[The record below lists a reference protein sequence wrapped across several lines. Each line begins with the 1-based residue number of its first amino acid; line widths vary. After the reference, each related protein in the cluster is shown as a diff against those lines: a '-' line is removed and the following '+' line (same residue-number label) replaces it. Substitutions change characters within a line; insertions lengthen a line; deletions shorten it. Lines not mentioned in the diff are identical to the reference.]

1 MNGEQQCQNFST
13 ALRSA
18 ASSAALDQ
26 STPRHAVKDAKG
38 HVMEELIDLQT
49 VQQKN
54 EDDRFELEPN
64 ATSLT
69 LLQKVYRSSAIPLTT
84 RMRAAMA
91 ALQFEH
97 PKLAV
102 TANVESGDF
111 AFQLDRA
118 IERSRK
124 VIEAKPVIEGNVTAN
139 VSSNTPHVQPSNG
152 HRPSVPD
159 RRYRRW

>member
-1 MNGEQQCQNFST
+1 M
-13 ALRSA
+13 L
-18 ASSAALDQ
+18 
-26 STPRHAVKDAKG
+26 
-38 HVMEELIDLQT
+38 EEEGVTSLKFLQT
-49 VQQKN
+49 I
-54 EDDRFELEPN
+54 
-64 ATSLT
+64 
-69 LLQKVYRSSAIPLTT
+69 YRNPEVPLPV

-102 TANVESGDF
+102 TATIEGGDF
-111 AFQLDRA
+111 AEKLEQA
-118 IERSRK
+118 VERSRK
-124 VIEAKPVIEGNVTAN
+124 VIEAKPMIEGNVTAN